1 MAVSEFAI
9 VTLAEIKNFLGLTDT
24 VSTRDAWL
32 EREAERVS
40 QRVET
45 WLDRRVKARFY
56 REDLDDDYRTNT
68 LYLKNTPIVAVQNV
82 YIDGDRTFG
91 SDTRLED
98 TGYKVYGDRIEFAW
112 GNNQYGYG
120 YEFYYTRHATE
131 RLKTIRVE
139 YVAGWGTL
147 EIPFTRQRIDLRE
160 ETGGDLLTFY
170 LDAGVQS
177 PTDIVDALNIELNTA
192 GDNEREVSFDWR
204 TRTFKITQA
213 DGELSLY
220 PSESGSHAE
229 SDSALPLLG
238 FTGTGH
244 DSSPATGDSVT
255 LEIPS
260 DLKSACL
267 DLIAHR
273 YDTSEVGNKR
283 RGLTRYELDDYR
295 VTYAAG
301 ENAPDLFVGSEASAT
316 AIAETLSQYKNWT
329 FI

>member
-1 MAVSEFAI
+1 MAVSEFALI
-9 VTLAEIKNFLGLTDT
+9 TLPEAKSFLGITSDET
-24 VSTRDAWL
+24 TRDMWL
-32 EREAERVS
+32 TQEVERVS

-91 SDTRLED
+91 SDTRVED
-98 TGYKVYGDRIEFAW
+98 TEYKVYGDRIEFAYA
-112 GNNQYGYG
+112 NNYYGYG
-120 YEFYYTRHATE
+120 YEYYYTRHTTE

-139 YVAGWGTL
+139 YIAGWGTL
-147 EIPFTRQRIDLRE
+147 EIPFTRQRIDLRG

-177 PTDIVDALNIELNTA
+177 PTNIVDALNIELNTD

-204 TRTFKITQA
+204 TRTFKITQS

-244 DSSPATGDSVT
+244 DSSPATGDSRT
-255 LEIPS
+255 LEIPK
-260 DLKSACL
+260 DLKSVVL

-273 YDTSEVGNKR
+273 YDQSEIGNKR
-283 RGLTRYELDDYR
+283 RGIERYQLDDYQ
-295 VTYAAG
+295 VEYTAA
-301 ENAPDLFVGSEASAT
+301 ETPMDLFVGSQQQAT
-316 AIAETLSQYKNWT
+316 AIAEVLSLYKNWV
-329 FI
+329 FV